1 MVSAADRLSA
11 PRLRTGWPTVFME
24 VHPALTYRD
33 ADAGFLTWH
42 SAVLRALKLR
52 TGFAVSSL
60 MLTADPRPGSS
71 ASHRYSGRS
80 VEKDRVDHL
89 ANRPDPGSVE
99 TRLLHDTAA

>member
-1 MVSAADRLSA
+1 MD
-11 PRLRTGWPTVFME
+11 

-60 MLTADPRPGSS
+60 MLTAHPRPGSS

-80 VEKDRVDHL
+80 VEKDRGDHL
-89 ANRPDPGSVE
+89 A
-99 TRLLHDTAA
+99 TARIRAVSRRVSFTTQQPSAADAIPFG